1 MNSIKLWNRKKATY
15 TSYICT
21 CYKANSFGSVKL
33 ENQRELCVEQL
44 QRFIF
49 IRLFQIM
56 IKVVQSSSTVL
67 CVSLYA
73 SIKLN
78 TCSCFL
84 HWKFNFRFPCRRAY
98 NRFRHVIFNFNFF
111 LWICLR
117 TLQFFCFFNKKEK
130 ILFFIHLL
138 KSNFTK
144 ELSAKI

>member
-1 MNSIKLWNRKKATY
+1 MFYIYSDKTVNSIKLQNRKKATY

-78 TCSCFL
+78 TCFL

-111 LWICLR
+111 CEFAFVLYN
-117 TLQFFCFFNKKEK
+117 FFVFSIKKIK
-130 ILFFIHLL
+130 ILFFHI
-138 KSNFTK
+138 FTK
-144 ELSAKI
+144 K